1 MPKTLPNVD
10 QPLLIL
16 NPEDDL
22 WELTRL
28 AEPHI
33 KNGRIHDLPGW
44 THGAMDS
51 HTEDMATVVRAFL
64 TE

>member
-1 MPKTLPNVD
+1 MN

-22 WELTRL
+22 WELTPQ
-28 AEPHI
+28 AKPFI

-51 HTEDMATVVRAFL
+51 HTEEMAAIVRAFL
-64 TE
+64 AE